1 MLHVFSMVFGAKKLI
16 SELYMT
22 SNVYVLHS
30 TVQFCAVMYCKVQFY
45 LKTVNYRHATCLL
58 HGFWG
63 KGNVLTHIY
72 ILSAQNC
79 TVLCST

>member
-1 MLHVFSMVFGAKKLI
+1 MLIIGMLHVFSMVFGAKKLI

-63 KGNVLTHIY
+63 KGNV
-72 ILSAQNC
+72 
-79 TVLCST
+79 

>member
-1 MLHVFSMVFGAKKLI
+1 MYCKVQFFLKTVNYRHATCLFYGFWKLI

-63 KGNVLTHIY
+63 KGNV
-72 ILSAQNC
+72 
-79 TVLCST
+79 